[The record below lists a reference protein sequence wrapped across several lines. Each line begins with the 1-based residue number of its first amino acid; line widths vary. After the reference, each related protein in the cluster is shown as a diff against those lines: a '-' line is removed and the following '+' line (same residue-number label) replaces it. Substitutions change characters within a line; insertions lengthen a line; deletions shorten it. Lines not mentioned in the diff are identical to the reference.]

1 MRCANIHN
9 GRDLNICNTIQK
21 ANWAFDEF
29 TSAKENL
36 ITLNSIPTSTTPP
49 FVKIN
54 IGDSSGDCAS
64 GLVSLSF
71 RKTQPKEAIVFI
83 ELLEAEITAM
93 YGETVNRAEAHGT
106 KTEEQKIGTSLLHE
120 RPSYP
125 GSDCRDAKTPKCQ
138 TFTAGVISEPYDGPS
153 SPGSAAEGPKGTLF
167 GMSGGPPGKCLI
179 CSLVDDHPTSV
190 CPYTLMVPSNAIIS
204 SGSDVVCPI
213 CDRYNGQGNCCK
225 RQGHAVLKR
234 CVICSTWGEH
244 WSDTCLHRVAPSPRL
259 LDSPLQT
266 F

>member
-1 MRCANIHN
+1 MV
-9 GRDLNICNTIQK
+9 L
-21 ANWAFDEF
+21 
-29 TSAKENL
+29 
-36 ITLNSIPTSTTPP
+36 
-49 FVKIN
+49 
-54 IGDSSGDCAS
+54 
-64 GLVSLSF
+64 
-71 RKTQPKEAIVFI
+71 I

-125 GSDCRDAKTPKCQ
+125 GSDCREAKKPKCQ
-138 TFTAGVISEPYDGPS
+138 TFTVGVISEPYDGPS

-167 GMSGGPPGKCLI
+167 GMSGGPPGTKVEEPNIGTSLHKRPSYPGKHAEGPKEGRPKVTSLYPPGILFMSSIRLTPDICRGKCLI

-213 CDRYNGQGNCCK
+213 CDRYNGKGDCCK